1 MMMNE
6 HQLQERGTH
15 ERSTLLVHLT
25 AHTHTHTHTQHTN
38 ACAHTYLQHQLVC
51 GHQDDRSRV
60 GLVARQAITRAVH
73 EAAYEGEEVGCR
85 LAGARGCGGQH
96 ISACVWK

>member
-1 MMMNE
+1 M
-6 HQLQERGTH
+6 
-15 ERSTLLVHLT
+15 
-25 AHTHTHTHTQHTN
+25 
-38 ACAHTYLQHQLVC
+38 C

-96 ISACVWK
+96 ISACVWKYISVMSVTRYAVAHARGCGGQHVPGCVLNHWSLVDLGLRKSEIT